1 MRVRELERPLK
12 SIRGALPGFCMVTR
26 VCCKPAPELCRT
38 CTCAPTPP
46 HQGQT
51 RQALV
56 ATDHDMRKLPFES
69 LPSISELFDHART
82 LVKEGKVEGR
92 DARALAGDIIT
103 DAVHDWPELNKNAL
117 INKLRKMLV
126 IIHRREDGTSDSFE
140 GVILNPHNSQ
150 SYPVWVKGL
159 DGSEWKGTY
168 HKNQDPQVTHL
179 ERIEP
184 AP

>member
-1 MRVRELERPLK
+1 MTSWLDFAWSREFAASPPRNSAALAHTAQ
-12 SIRGALPGFCMVTR
+12 RGHSKD
-26 VCCKPAPELCRT
+26 KPAKPK
-38 CTCAPTPP
+38 P
-46 HQGQT
+46 
-51 RQALV
+51 
-56 ATDHDMRKLPFES
+56 ATDHDMKKLPFES
-69 LPSISELFDHART
+69 LPSVSELFDHART

-92 DARALAGDIIT
+92 DAQGLARDIIT

-126 IIHRREDGTSDSFE
+126 IIHRREDGTPDSFE

-159 DGSEWKGTY
+159 DGTEWKGTY

-184 AP
+184 APPHQP

>member
-26 VCCKPAPELCRT
+26 VCCKPATELCRT
-38 CTCAPTPP
+38 CTCGPTPP
-46 HQGQT
+46 QQGQT

-69 LPSISELFDHART
+69 LPTISELFDHART

-92 DARALAGDIIT
+92 DAHGLARDIIT

>member
-26 VCCKPAPELCRT
+26 VCCKATVKLCRA
-38 CTCAPTPP
+38 CTRCPKRPQ
-46 HQGQT
+46 H

-56 ATDHDMRKLPFES
+56 APDHDMRKLPFES
-69 LPSISELFDHART
+69 LPTISELFDHART

-92 DARALAGDIIT
+92 DAHGLARDIIT